1 MANSDPTRSR
11 SASTAT
17 ANILS
22 RTQGFMRR
30 HLWVWPLIAALI
42 LAFIG
47 LWVRARMEGAMKS
60 QIAGNLQTIL
70 AANTEALRAWSTTV
84 KGHVEQAAEDTR
96 VRELVSGLVLRGGQE
111 GVLQSTMLNAPELA
125 ALRTLLKPMLDR
137 HGFNGFVVLDT
148 NVAVLAATRDHIVGL
163 KSPPGYA
170 EHFQT
175 AFSGTSVVTRPF
187 PSVAL
192 LVDERGQVRSG
203 VPTMFAAAPVRSADG
218 VIVAAFGFRME
229 PEKNFTRILA
239 TARSGRSGETY
250 AFDRKGL
257 MLSQSRFDDQLK
269 RLSLIPDSDD
279 ARSIIM
285 LELRDP
291 LLDLTR
297 GKPSPKRRAEL
308 PFTRAVA
315 ESIADRPGVDVEG
328 YRDYRGVPVV
338 GAWTWLPDFDLGLVT
353 EMDVAEAFAPLRI
366 MRMGFFFMFGLL
378 GLAAGAIFVLM
389 RLANRWQHS
398 ARKAALKARQL
409 GQYALDEKIG
419 AGAFGTVFR
428 GHHALMRRPV
438 AVKLL
443 DAGQATEN
451 TIARF
456 EREVQLT
463 CQLTHPN
470 TIALY
475 DYGRTPEGLFYYAM
489 EFLEGLS
496 LDALVGKYGPLP
508 EGRVIH
514 ILRQVCASLA
524 EAHGKGLVHRDIKPH
539 NIFLTRRGGI
549 PDFVKV
555 LDFGLVKARNLEGQL
570 ELTGAN
576 TTLGT
581 PLYMSP
587 EAVERPDSVDASSDL
602 YSLGAVGYYLLT
614 AEPVFS
620 GTTIGEILVQ
630 HVKATP
636 ERPSS
641 ILGHPLSADLEE
653 LLMRCLA
660 KEPAERP
667 ADARRMESDLS
678 ECSAA
683 SQWSCDAAEDWWS
696 RRDAATADQTA
707 VVEQRHPSPDQKDFA
722 SAGAAR
728 SEAGRR

>member
-1 MANSDPTRSR
+1 MAKPDPTSSR
-11 SASTAT
+11 SAST

-42 LAFIG
+42 LAFVG
-47 LWVRARMEGAMKS
+47 WWVRARMEGAMKS

-84 KGHVEQAAEDTR
+84 EGHAEQAAEDTR
-96 VRELVSGLVLRGGQE
+96 LRELVSGLILRAEQQ

-125 ALRTLLKPMLDR
+125 TLRTLLKPTLDR
-137 HGFNGFVVLDT
+137 YGFNGFVVLDT
-148 NVAVLAATRDHIVGL
+148 NVAVLASARDHLVGM
-163 KSPPGYA
+163 KSPPGNA
-170 EHFQT
+170 EHFQA
-175 AFSGTSVVTRPF
+175 AFSGKSVVTRPF

-192 LVDERGQVRSG
+192 LLDERGQLRSG
-203 VPTMFAAAPVRSADG
+203 VPTMFATAPVRSANG
-218 VIVAAFGFRME
+218 SVVAALGLRME
-229 PEKNFTRILA
+229 PQQNFTRILA

-257 MLSQSRFDDQLK
+257 MLSESRFDDQLK
-269 RLSLIPDSDD
+269 RLSLIPDS
-279 ARSIIM
+279 AEASSIVT

-291 LLDLTR
+291 LADLTKANR
-297 GKPSPKRRAEL
+297 SPKRRAEL

-315 ESIADRPGVDVEG
+315 ESIAGRSGVDVAG

-353 EMDVAEAFAPLRI
+353 EMDVAEAFGPVRI
-366 MRMGFFFMFGLL
+366 MRMGFFFIFGLL

-409 GQYALDEKIG
+409 GQYSLDEKIG
-419 AGAFGTVFR
+419 AGAFGTVYR

-443 DAGQATEN
+443 DTNQVSEN

-496 LDALVGKYGPLP
+496 LDALVRKYGPLP

-514 ILRQVCASLA
+514 ILRQVCASLG
-524 EAHGKGLVHRDIKPH
+524 EAHGQGLVHRDIKPH

-549 PDFVKV
+549 PDFIKV

-576 TTLGT
+576 ATLGT

-587 EAVERPDSVDASSDL
+587 EAVERPDTVDASSDL

-620 GTTIGEILVQ
+620 GTTIGEILMQ
-630 HVKATP
+630 QVKATP

-641 ILGHPLSADLEE
+641 ILGHPVCADFEE
-653 LLMRCLA
+653 LVMSCLA
-660 KEPAERP
+660 KTPAERP
-667 ADARRMESDLS
+667 ADACKMEADLS

-683 SQWSCDAAEDWWS
+683 SSWSRDAAQDWW
-696 RRDAATADQTA
+696 RRHEAATADQTA
-707 VVEQRHPSPDQKDFA
+707 VVEQCRPSDQRNFA
-722 SAGAAR
+722 TAGNAC
-728 SEAGRR
+728 